1 MKECHFEVL
10 SKNNIFLGQIIES
23 DILNQL
29 IGTMVF
35 LYSYF
40 KLTVSKT
47 NFYYEMKVIGW
58 IL

>member
-1 MKECHFEVL
+1 MKESHFEVL
-10 SKNNIFLGQIIES
+10 SKKIIFLGQIIES

-47 NFYYEMKVIGW
+47 NFYYEMKLIGW